1 MIGSQPFNL
10 NRHQRTR
17 IISNSTSFNAISNGS
32 RSYYLVM
39 QEMEMR
45 QALTKKVM
53 AALLGVLGLL
63 ALVASTHS
71 GSTIAGEQSSGQ
83 DTEDLRAGKNFI
95 QTKVYSAEEDEQIL
109 KLFDGLRVADVS
121 DGMDR
126 AGLAN
131 IGLMSPEIHA
141 AWKDTI
147 HFTHR
152 FIGITVTVR
161 YVPTNKP
168 LAQLKDVE
176 AFDRW
181 VGNWYT
187 NLSSEPFT
195 PLIRKGTAL
204 VIDDAPNSDV
214 GSIGSNNIM
223 GWKLR
228 GCVGVVTNA
237 TARDT
242 DEIAIEKVPLY
253 FRKVGRGIRPGRNE
267 IESVNRPIVCGGVL
281 VMPGDVIVA
290 DGDGVIV
297 VPRAHAKE
305 VAEYAQATIEKDK
318 AGRRG
323 LYEKMGLP
331 LDDSVK

>member
-1 MIGSQPFNL
+1 
-10 NRHQRTR
+10 
-17 IISNSTSFNAISNGS
+17 
-32 RSYYLVM
+32 
-39 QEMEMR
+39 
-45 QALTKKVM
+45 
-53 AALLGVLGLL
+53 
-63 ALVASTHS
+63 
-71 GSTIAGEQSSGQ
+71 
-83 DTEDLRAGKNFI
+83 
-95 QTKVYSAEEDEQIL
+95 
-109 KLFDGLRVADVS
+109 
-121 DGMDR
+121 MDR